1 MDDDPALEEEAF
13 EEDDAVE
20 EAFDEPDEPAAAADE
35 PDADDEPEALD
46 SELEEACDASE
57 AEEPP
62 ATADEAFETAEET
75 AEETAPPLAADEL
88 SAALTA
94 ITARENIAVDV
105 NFIIIILTIVILV
118 A

>member
-1 MDDDPALEEEAF
+1 M
-13 EEDDAVE
+13 E

-46 SELEEACDASE
+46 SEAEEACDASE
-57 AEEPP
+57 ADEPP
-62 ATADEAFETAEET
+62 ATADEALET

-94 ITARENIAVDV
+94 ITARENTAVDV
-105 NFIIIILTIVILV
+105 NFIIIILTIVIV
-118 A
+118 VS